1 MTQPITIR
9 DGRNAKFS
17 STSMLRVEGNGRQVY
32 SVSYMTVTGYGM
44 SWVLFVYL
52 KTVRGLICIQRN
64 AANVH

>member
-1 MTQPITIR
+1 
-9 DGRNAKFS
+9 
-17 STSMLRVEGNGRQVY
+17 MLRVEGNGRQVY